1 MSKQEYNDEQIEEL
15 LSNSNVKGCTSKYI
29 TFSDDFKLK
38 ALE

>member
-1 MSKQEYNDEQIEEL
+1 MSKQEYSLEQIQDL
-15 LSNSNVKGCTSKYI
+15 LSNPNVKSCTSKYI